1 LIDPSVAAFLAERGG
16 LVAASLGEG
25 AVQAAHER
33 RARGLGIEPGSY
45 ALRLAVDPEEARA
58 FLEDVLIPET
68 WFYRDHAPFF
78 WITGEAAG
86 GRWGRPLRALS
97 LPCASGEEVYS
108 VVIALLQAGL
118 SPAQI
123 EATGYDLSERAL
135 GVARGAVY
143 GSFSLRGA
151 PSWLQERH
159 LQPEAGGV
167 RVSPEVTGCVRLQ
180 QRNALDLRP
189 DEAPYDLILCR
200 NLLIYLDAE
209 ARRKL
214 LGTLAG
220 LLTREGALILGHA
233 DGWPPSALG
242 LRPVGPPGA
251 FAFER
256 APAARTVPAAT
267 LASTPRAPSFASP
280 PLPPLASSLKPT
292 PRPTPSPALRSG
304 PTPTPRP
311 APSPASRAA
320 TPLAVSPAPSP
331 ALPRTTAAH
340 PPPGASAAA
349 PTNAQRLAEAREL
362 ADRGR
367 LDEARRLCEEHTERA
382 PLDAA
387 GHRLL
392 GVIFVALGA
401 PREAE
406 GALRRALYLAPDDEE
421 TLTHLALLAERGGRP
436 AQAASFRRR
445 SAQARKEPS

>member
-16 LVAASLGEG
+16 LVAETLGEG

-33 RARGLGIEPGSY
+33 RARSLGIEPGSY

-68 WFYRDHAPFF
+68 WFYRDHTPFF

-86 GRWGRPLRALS
+86 GRWGRPLRVLS

-118 SPAQI
+118 SPSQI
-123 EATGYDLSERAL
+123 DATGYDLSERAL
-135 GVARGAVY
+135 EAARGAVY
-143 GSFSLRGA
+143 GPFSLRGA
-151 PSWLQERH
+151 PSWLQDRH

-167 RVSPEVTGCVRLQ
+167 RVSPEVTGCVRLH

-214 LGTLAG
+214 LGVLAG
-220 LLTREGALILGHA
+220 LLTRQGALILGHA
-233 DGWPPSALG
+233 DGWPSSSLG
-242 LRPVGPPGA
+242 LRSVGPPGA

-256 APAARTVPAAT
+256 APAARTVP
-267 LASTPRAPSFASP
+267 TPRAA
-280 PLPPLASSLKPT
+280 PT
-292 PRPTPSPALRSG
+292 PPPRLTPTPAPRAA
-304 PTPTPRP
+304 PTPMPRP
-311 APSPASRAA
+311 AP
-320 TPLAVSPAPSP
+320 
-331 ALPRTTAAH
+331 
-340 PPPGASAAA
+340 
-349 PTNAQRLAEAREL
+349 LAEARRL
-362 ADRGR
+362 ADRGS

-382 PLDAA
+382 PLDAE

-401 PREAE
+401 SREAE
-406 GALRRALYLAPDDEE
+406 LALRRALYLAPDDEE
-421 TLTHLALLAERGGRP
+421 TLTHLALLAERDGRP

-445 SAQARKEPS
+445 SAQARKEPP